1 MAKISIFDKKKS
13 YTTLQ
18 TSLWEPLFREISEIL
33 QWFKMFVA
41 LEIIWTEQELQ
52 QSNGRSLPLFYTCPA
67 SKFQLDFFEF

>member
-1 MAKISIFDKKKS
+1 MAKISIFDKKILHNS
-13 YTTLQ
+13 SDFPMRTSVQRNFRNTTM
-18 TSLWEPLFREISEIL
+18 IC
-33 QWFKMFVA
+33 KMFVA